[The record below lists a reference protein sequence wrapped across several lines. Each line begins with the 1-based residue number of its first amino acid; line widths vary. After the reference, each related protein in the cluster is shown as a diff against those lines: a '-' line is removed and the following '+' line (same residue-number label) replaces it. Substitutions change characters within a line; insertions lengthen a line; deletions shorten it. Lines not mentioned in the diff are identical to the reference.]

1 MPELLAAVLQAT
13 TTGVPDA
20 LDRLDKIIKVV
31 AVVLGGIWTYLNYV
45 RGRTFKRRLE
55 LSVTGKL
62 LQSGSNI
69 LVTGVAQVKNV
80 GLSKVSISRTPSA
93 IMIDDLYIDSSAPD
107 KVASEEVGIQDVLA
121 DHGWVEPGEVI
132 QESFL
137 VPLLPR
143 MNRVA
148 SRIRMRIVSRSLL
161 FKNIEWNADC
171 IAEPAS
177 AVVVTAG

>member
-55 LSVTGKL
+55 LSVTEKL

-107 KVASEEVGIQDVLA
+107 K
-121 DHGWVEPGEVI
+121 
-132 QESFL
+132 
-137 VPLLPR
+137 
-143 MNRVA
+143 
-148 SRIRMRIVSRSLL
+148 
-161 FKNIEWNADC
+161 
-171 IAEPAS
+171 
-177 AVVVTAG
+177 